1 MIREEAKLLK
11 DLKSYLQKEK
21 EFSKEEK
28 ERYRRLK
35 LKEVRKGKWEHGR
48 PTQVRK
54 GTSKGHVPI
63 DLLNKK
69 REKEQERL
77 LKDMKELKE
86 ALEKK
91 GTRPKIINRTLKAL
105 DKK

>member
-1 MIREEAKLLK
+1 MIREEKKLLK

-28 ERYRRLK
+28 ERFRRLK
-35 LKEVRKGKWEHGR
+35 LKEVRKGKGPGR
-48 PTQVRK
+48 PVEARK
-54 GTSKGHVPI
+54 KSSVGYTPI
-63 DLLNKK
+63 GEINKK

-77 LKDMKELKE
+77 LKDMKDLKE

-105 DKK
+105 DK